1 MSIFVALILS
11 SAAKGNHIEPSV
23 PTKDAC
29 AAEINAAEALF
40 QIPFRV
46 IDGRIYVDVHI
57 NGQGPF
63 PFAVDTGASGLGRGD
78 SSLVKT
84 LALPITNRGQSSDGV
99 NVAAVDMTRFESLEI
114 GGYRQVDMEVITR
127 DYSSRLSD
135 EAAIA
140 GIIGRDFFADG
151 TLVIDYPAQR
161 LSFTRAVTL
170 TSDTPNTLAYE
181 RPFRVQVQIGS
192 HTTEGQ
198 LDTGANVEFV
208 MPRSLFDQV
217 SDAPLT
223 AAENATLTNTSLE
236 TQVAK
241 VAGPFRFG
249 GGEIANANVRVS
261 DRFPELLVGARV
273 LQKHKLMIDQRS
285 KLIAICPKI

>member
-23 PTKDAC
+23 PTKDVC

-127 DYSSRLSD
+127 DYRLAS
-135 EAAIA
+135 A
-140 GIIGRDFFADG
+140 
-151 TLVIDYPAQR
+151 LV
-161 LSFTRAVTL
+161 V
-170 TSDTPNTLAYE
+170 
-181 RPFRVQVQIGS
+181 
-192 HTTEGQ
+192 
-198 LDTGANVEFV
+198 
-208 MPRSLFDQV
+208 
-217 SDAPLT
+217 
-223 AAENATLTNTSLE
+223 
-236 TQVAK
+236 
-241 VAGPFRFG
+241 
-249 GGEIANANVRVS
+249 
-261 DRFPELLVGARV
+261 
-273 LQKHKLMIDQRS
+273 
-285 KLIAICPKI
+285 